1 MKRLISAILLG
12 AFTVIPLAGC
22 GGPGTEFDGTNTT
35 SSGDGKTLKIY
46 NWGEYTGYNLLSNF
60 EDEYDCTVIMETFD
74 SNEMMYTKLE
84 AGDQYDLLIPSD
96 YMIQRLMKEDM
107 LQPLDYGI
115 IGNIDL
121 LAEECSGLDYDPE
134 NEYSIPYFWGSV
146 GIVYVKDKVDQ
157 ADLET
162 QGWEILRDPKY
173 KDRIYMYDS

>member
-46 NWGEYTGYNLLSNF
+46 NWGEYTGDNLLSNF

-84 AGDQYDLLIPSD
+84 AGDQ
-96 YMIQRLMKEDM
+96 
-107 LQPLDYGI
+107 
-115 IGNIDL
+115 
-121 LAEECSGLDYDPE
+121 
-134 NEYSIPYFWGSV
+134 
-146 GIVYVKDKVDQ
+146 
-157 ADLET
+157 
-162 QGWEILRDPKY
+162 
-173 KDRIYMYDS
+173 